1 MNTEQ
6 QLIERWRN
14 LPSDKQQ
21 KVLELIESLEK
32 KQTKLIQTN
41 LGNSLRQIRTKIVD
55 SDKPLLNQ
63 EEIEQEVINLRGG
76 LQNIS
81 K

>member
-6 QLIERWRN
+6 ELIERWRN

-21 KVLELIESLEK
+21 QVLELIESLEK
-32 KQTKLIQTN
+32 KQTKLRQTN
-41 LGNSLRQIRTKIVD
+41 LGNSLRQIRAKIVD
-55 SDKPLLNQ
+55 SDENLLSQ
-63 EEIEQEVINLRGG
+63 AEVAQEVINLRGEVP
-76 LQNIS
+76 NID